1 MVRLKHR
8 IEALEG
14 DKRDYLTLSEVLD
27 RMSLPVDDG
36 RRAHPDLVAAL
47 DSLPVPPV

>member
-1 MVRLKHR
+1 MRLRRR
-8 IEALEG
+8 IDALEG

-27 RMSLPVDDG
+27 RMALPVDDG

-47 DSLPVPPV
+47 DTLPDA